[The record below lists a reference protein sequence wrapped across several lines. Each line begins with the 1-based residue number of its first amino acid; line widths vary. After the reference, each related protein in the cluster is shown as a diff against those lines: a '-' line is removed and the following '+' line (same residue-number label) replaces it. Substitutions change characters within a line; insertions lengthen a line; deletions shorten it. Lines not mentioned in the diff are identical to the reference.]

1 MSAKMSRTSSGSVPW
16 SGGASAAP
24 VRGAVFARANLA
36 CLTLLLLAAGC
47 RLDMHV
53 QPRYNPYDAS
63 DFFSDGRSARQPVA
77 GTVPRGA
84 NIAELA
90 DSDATKAGDTGSAN
104 ASAFPFAVTREV
116 LSRGRERYDIFCAPC
131 HGLAGDGDGVIVQ
144 RGFQAPPSYHLDRLR
159 SAPASHFFDVI
170 TNGFGAMYPYGY
182 RVPIADRWAIVSY
195 IRALQLSRQ
204 GTIDEVPPAE
214 RQKLMSEPQ

>member
-1 MSAKMSRTSSGSVPW
+1 V
-16 SGGASAAP
+16 
-24 VRGAVFARANLA
+24 
-36 CLTLLLLAAGC
+36 TLLLLAAGC

-77 GTVPRGA
+77 GTVPRSA
-84 NIAELA
+84 NITELA
-90 DSDATKAGDTGSAN
+90 ESDARKVGGADTPDRPGGTN
-104 ASAFPFAVTREV
+104 VSAFPFAVTREV

-159 SAPASHFFDVI
+159 TAPAGHFFDVI

-182 RVPIADRWAIVSY
+182 RVPIADRWAIVAY

-214 RQKLMSEPQ
+214 RQKLMSETQ

>member
-1 MSAKMSRTSSGSVPW
+1 MLYQESQEVTIAGGVFNIEIGSQSPIPQTLTFDQPYFLGVSVDGNPEMTPRTALST
-16 SGGASAAP
+16 AP
-24 VRGAVFARANLA
+24 YA
-36 CLTLLLLAAGC
+36 
-47 RLDMHV
+47 
-53 QPRYNPYDAS
+53 
-63 DFFSDGRSARQPVA
+63 FS
-77 GTVPRGA
+77 A

-90 DSDATKAGDTGSAN
+90 ESDSRKAGDASSPDGTN
-104 ASAFPFAVTREV
+104 VSAFPFAVTREV

-144 RGFQAPPSYHLDRLR
+144 RGFRAPPSYHLDRLR

-170 TNGFGAMYPYGY
+170 TSGFGAMYPYGY
-182 RVPIADRWAIVSY
+182 RVPIADRWAIVAY